1 MVKSIL
7 YEGTIALGTGV
18 HFGKG
23 LGRSEPCSNYCG
35 SGWRKETVE
44 IRGRIH
50 NIAKNHETDFLY
62 EKPENSDLRKTA
74 WIDMAFRG
82 LSCK

>member
-1 MVKSIL
+1 MWIWVE
-7 YEGTIALGTGV
+7 EGD
-18 HFGKG
+18 
-23 LGRSEPCSNYCG
+23 CG
-35 SGWRKETVE
+35 SRQEAGS
-44 IRGRIH
+44 IILL
-50 NIAKNHETDFLY
+50 KNHETDFLY